1 MYKDNRAL
9 FFLCIYIIIANWIY
23 IGTLSYGAEPSSWSG
38 GIAWGPRY
46 LIPVMPFIMIVLGS
60 IFLHLRKRR
69 ILKAI
74 VIGLCLVGFYVNL
87 SGILIW
93 FQYGLMYGWYVER
106 LAFVPNYMETWLGM
120 PIYSPIV
127 LHTKAMMADYVSL
140 INPEQYIGTSLSW
153 AAYGNA
159 PCSYDLYLYC
169 NFGLGP
175 VLVISL
181 ILVFLAAL
189 IFDRIG
195 FSQLSY
201 SKYYRR
207 FVRSS

>member
-1 MYKDNRAL
+1 
-9 FFLCIYIIIANWIY
+9 
-23 IGTLSYGAEPSSWSG
+23 
-38 GIAWGPRY
+38 
-46 LIPVMPFIMIVLGS
+46 
-60 IFLHLRKRR
+60 
-69 ILKAI
+69 
-74 VIGLCLVGFYVNL
+74 
-87 SGILIW
+87 
-93 FQYGLMYGWYVER
+93 
-106 LAFVPNYMETWLGM
+106 METMTWL
-120 PIYSPIV
+120 PAYSPIV
-127 LHTKAMMADYVSL
+127 LQTKAILADYVSL

-169 NFGLGP
+169 NFGAVP

-181 ILVFLAAL
+181 ILVFLAAFIL
-189 IFDRIG
+189 DRIG

>member
-60 IFLHLRKRR
+60 IFLHLRRRR

-74 VIGLCLVGFYVNL
+74 VISLCLVGFYVNL

-106 LAFVPNYMETWLGM
+106 LATSPNYMETMTWS
-120 PIYSPIV
+120 PAYSTIV
-127 LHTKAMMADYVSL
+127 LQTKAMLADYVSS

-153 AAYGNA
+153 AGVWQCSMLIRSLFVLQLWAWTCLGDISNSSF
-159 PCSYDLYLYC
+159 PCCIHTRS
-169 NFGLGP
+169 NW
-175 VLVISL
+175 
-181 ILVFLAAL
+181 ILSAFLL
-189 IFDRIG
+189 EI
-195 FSQLSY
+195 L
-201 SKYYRR
+201 
-207 FVRSS
+207 